1 MNLNIILIPFS
12 LAALL
17 LSCAQLGGREGGADE
32 LPNRGITEYEN
43 AALGDPP
50 TDIILEPAASSSQA
64 YGEPST
70 VLINEQVYLYVH
82 STSWNGQGSI
92 LLFVSQTQGT
102 SFGEPTTVA
111 NAPSGAE
118 GILSSPA
125 VSCTANTCVMAA
137 LAGDPASI
145 YLADGPPQ
153 GPFVWRQAPVVEA
166 SEPFEAGG
174 ISSPSLVLESDHIKI
189 YYTAASSPDAP
200 SVIAGGE
207 LKAQVPFEKWGPLIL
222 AGADCSDSSGNP
234 VHCWNEEGNRQPE
247 VKKAISG
254 TGRTLYRLLFTGS
267 DGSAYKIG
275 FAASWD
281 GQSFESFAYNPILK
295 GGQTQVSN
303 IRVGDSY
310 LMYYVP
316 SATWD
321 TGKIGLAINEQGNAT
336 EDF

>member
-1 MNLNIILIPFS
+1 LNPNIVLISIS

-43 AALGDPP
+43 VALGEPP
-50 TDIILEPAASSSQA
+50 TDIVLVPAASSSQT
-64 YGEPST
+64 YGEPTT

-111 NAPSGAE
+111 DAPSSTE
-118 GILSSPA
+118 GLLSSPA
-125 VSCTANTCVMAA
+125 ISCAANTCVMAA
-137 LAGDPASI
+137 LAGEPASI
-145 YLADGPPQ
+145 YLADGPPE
-153 GPFVWRQAPVVEA
+153 GPFIWRQEPVVEA

-189 YYTAASSPDAP
+189 YYTAASAPDAP
-200 SVIAGGE
+200 STIAGGK
-207 LKAQVPFEKWGPLIL
+207 LNAQGSFEKWGSLIL
-222 AGADCSDSSGNP
+222 AGTDCSDSSGNA
-234 VHCWNEEGNRQPE
+234 VSCWNEEGNREPE

-254 TGRTLYRLLFTGS
+254 TGRTLYRLLFTGTNGTA
-267 DGSAYKIG
+267 DKIG

-281 GQSFESFAYNPILK
+281 GKIFESFAYNPILK

-321 TGKIGLAINEQGNAT
+321 TGKIGLAVNEQGNAT